1 VPVGAMP
8 VVRGWLNNLPGVPGA
23 VAQLADSSDGS
34 NGSSG
39 VLAPLMRPVPE
50 QLPAEL
56 VYVRLSKDF
65 LEEFVEGD
73 VQREQA
79 IEDVILGTRIQGRAH
94 TRGKATLILHP
105 SQDRAIAEVIFTGTV
120 YSRTV
125 GRNGPV
131 RLHSTSRT
139 PFESRKVVHFG
150 PAGIQALA
158 STSKARTR
166 SQTTHI
172 DATLPGLRGRIAE
185 RVAWNRSGQLKHQAD
200 AIASRHTEQRL
211 NTEFDRSV
219 ELSISAASTVLRD
232 KLDQLPT
239 QGTELPTKMAYRSTP
254 EFLEI
259 VLSTSDS
266 TSDTEVAPP
275 VYEES
280 AKIAVRVHRAV
291 LRTALTDPQVRSALR
306 PLLIGLSLGDVQDST
321 VQPASTSI
329 RRAPEFYVSWSDD
342 QEWLEVDFGRDE
354 EQTVPVSAVVAE
366 R

>member
-1 VPVGAMP
+1 VFG
-8 VVRGWLNNLPGVPGA
+8 
-23 VAQLADSSDGS
+23 
-34 NGSSG
+34 
-39 VLAPLMRPVPE
+39 PLMRPLPE

-79 IEDVILGTRIQGRAH
+79 IEDEILGTRLQGRAH

-120 YSRTV
+120 YSRTI

-139 PFESRKVVHFG
+139 PFESRKVVSFG

-158 STSKARTR
+158 SRTNARTR

-211 NTEFDRSV
+211 NAEFDRSV
-219 ELSISAASTVLRD
+219 ERSISDARTVLRG

-239 QGTELPTKMAYRSTP
+239 RGTELPTKMAYRSTP
-254 EFLEI
+254 EYLEI

-266 TSDTEVAPP
+266 TADTKVVQP

-321 VQPASTSI
+321 VQRASTSI